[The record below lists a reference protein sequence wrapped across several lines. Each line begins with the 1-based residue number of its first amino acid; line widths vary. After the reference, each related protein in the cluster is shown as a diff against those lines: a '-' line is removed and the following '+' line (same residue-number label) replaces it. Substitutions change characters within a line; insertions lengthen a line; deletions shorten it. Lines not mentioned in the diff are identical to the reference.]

1 MKKLFCIVI
10 TDPEKNTDLTA
21 PLVFHVNAET
31 QDQVEVA
38 VYEILV
44 EDYEYDSMTIIS
56 LDFLLFEVTKNGIL
70 QLENQL

>member
-10 TDPEKNTDLTA
+10 TDPEENTELSA
-21 PLVFHVNAET
+21 PLVFHAMAET

-56 LDFLLFEVTKNGIL
+56 LEFLIFEVLDTNIL
-70 QLENQL
+70 KLDSPR

>member
-10 TDPEKNTDLTA
+10 TDPEENTELSA
-21 PLVFHVNAET
+21 PLVFHVMAET

-56 LDFLLFEVTKNGIL
+56 LEFLIFEVLDTNIL
-70 QLENQL
+70 KLDSPR

>member
-10 TDPEKNTDLTA
+10 TDPEENTELES
-21 PLVFHVNAET
+21 PLVFHVSAQT

-56 LDFLLFEVTKNGIL
+56 LDFLIFEVTDNDIL
-70 QLENQL
+70 KLDSPK

>member
-10 TDPEKNTDLTA
+10 TDPEENTELSA
-21 PLVFHVNAET
+21 PLVFHVMAET

-44 EDYEYDSMTIIS
+44 EDYEYDSMT
-56 LDFLLFEVTKNGIL
+56 N
-70 QLENQL
+70 

>member
-10 TDPEKNTDLTA
+10 TDPLKNTKLTE
-21 PLVFHVNAET
+21 PLVFHVSAET
-31 QDQVEVA
+31 RDEVEVA

-56 LDFLLFEVTKNGIL
+56 LEFLLFEVTDHGIL
-70 QLENQL
+70 ELDSSR